1 MKKILIS
8 IFSFIYLFLL
18 GTPLSSIDV
27 ALANEIIYTDVL
39 SDLKKDV
46 NFNEFKYPKISNNY
60 SIEIIQ
66 IAESSDKELFI
77 YTYNPSTKRKATH
90 ISISPILSTNGDNNA
105 IWTQY
110 ELIFLNT
117 YDTLDKY
124 VVKNFKIKDDLIR
137 YYDISRI
144 STNVINNVDEQEENG
159 NVLNYVSFEVGKQ
172 WTIRSNSNG
181 DVNISR
187 EDTDTIIV
195 TDKYVGKLRYKDGFF
210 LVDDSVD
217 SHYIAFKTNKDI
229 DDLHEADVTYS
240 YYYKHTYGTKT
251 AIDNPNGEIMS
262 LELEN
267 PEDFEYEYY
276 TSGTRQGAYFDNIS
290 VNIYHTKQETTQR
303 TLSED
308 DIVSGGGQIFVDEYE
323 YARIQSVDEFIE
335 KENSNDELSDHVVKE
350 LNNKKWILRF
360 LETSFIDNSTWTTTK
375 EIYDTYEGIVEEVSI
390 LRLKFAND
398 GVVYNLGVVD
408 NLTSGSQ
415 EPDNPGDFETC
426 DLLCQYE
433 KLKNKLKE
441 DGTKVLRIISFI
453 LIFVLL
459 YLILSNISK
468 IKSTIQL
475 NKLIRNNKKKKK

>member
-18 GTPLSSIDV
+18 GTPLSSV
-27 ALANEIIYTDVL
+27 NVTLANEIIYTDVL
-39 SDLKKDV
+39 TDLKKDD
-46 NFNEFKYPKISNNY
+46 NFDESKYPKISDNY
-60 SIEIIQ
+60 LIEVIQ

-90 ISISPILSTNGDNNA
+90 ISISPILSTNGNSNA

-110 ELIFLNT
+110 DLTYLNS
-117 YDTLDKY
+117 YETLDKY

-137 YYDISRI
+137 YYDIARI
-144 STNVINNVDEQEENG
+144 STNVLNNVDEQEENG
-159 NVLNYVSFEVGKQ
+159 NVLNYISFEVGKQ
-172 WTIRSNSNG
+172 WTIKSNSNG
-181 DVNISR
+181 DVSISR

-217 SHYIAFKTNKDI
+217 SHYIAFKTNKNI

-240 YYYKHTYGTKT
+240 YYYKHTKGEKLATDDST
-251 AIDNPNGEIMS
+251 TEIMS

-267 PEDFEYEYY
+267 PEDLDYEYY
-276 TSGTRQGAYFDNIS
+276 TSGTRHGVYFDNIP
-290 VNIYHTKQETTQR
+290 VNIYHTKHETTQR

-335 KENSNDELSDHVVKE
+335 KENSNEELSDHVVTE
-350 LNNKKWILRF
+350 LNTKEWVLRF

-375 EIYDTYEGIVEEVSI
+375 EIYDVYEGIVEEVSI
-390 LRLKFAND
+390 LRLKFTND

-415 EPDNPGDFETC
+415 DIDNPGDFETC

-433 KLKNKLKE
+433 RLKSKLKE
-441 DGTKVLRIISFI
+441 DGAKVLKVII
-453 LIFVLL
+453 LIITIVLFIFGL
-459 YLILSNISK
+459 KFFIKVLSLISNILSRK
-468 IKSTIQL
+468 K
-475 NKLIRNNKKKKK
+475 NKK

>member
-18 GTPLSSIDV
+18 GTPVSSINV
-27 ALANEIIYTDVL
+27 TLANEIIYTDVL
-39 SDLKKDV
+39 TDLKKDD
-46 NFNEFKYPKISNNY
+46 NFDESKYPKISNNY
-60 SIEIIQ
+60 LIEVIQ

-90 ISISPILSTNGDNNA
+90 ISISPILSTDGNSNA

-110 ELIFLNT
+110 DLTYLNT
-117 YDTLDKY
+117 YETLDKY

-137 YYDISRI
+137 YYDIARI
-144 STNVINNVDEQEENG
+144 STNVLNNIDEQEENG
-159 NVLNYVSFEVGKQ
+159 NVLNYISFEVGKQ
-172 WTIRSNSNG
+172 WTIKSNSNG
-181 DVNISR
+181 DVSISR

-217 SHYIAFKTNKDI
+217 SHYIAFKTNKNI

-240 YYYKHTYGTKT
+240 YYYKHTKGEKLATDDST
-251 AIDNPNGEIMS
+251 TEIMS

-267 PEDFEYEYY
+267 PEDLDYEYY
-276 TSGTRQGAYFDNIS
+276 TSGTRHGVYFDNIS
-290 VNIYHTKQETTQR
+290 VNIYHTKHETTQR

-335 KENSNDELSDHVVKE
+335 KENSNEELSDHVVTE
-350 LNNKKWILRF
+350 LNTKEWVLRF
-360 LETSFIDNSTWTTTK
+360 LETSFIDNSSWTTYK
-375 EIYDTYEGIVEEVSI
+375 EIYDVYEGIVEEVSI
-390 LRLKFAND
+390 LRLKFTND

-415 EPDNPGDFETC
+415 DIDNPGDFETC

-433 KLKNKLKE
+433 RLKSKLKE
-441 DGTKVLRIISFI
+441 DAAKVLKVIILIITIVLFI
-453 LIFVLL
+453 LGLKFFIKVLSL
-459 YLILSNISK
+459 ISNILSRK
-468 IKSTIQL
+468 K
-475 NKLIRNNKKKKK
+475 NKK